1 MAKRPNISEVK
12 TTRELFSLMPPENA
26 GLLIA
31 EMHTQAK
38 RDVMRE
44 IAATHQTVKLPV
56 DQIIPFDDNPYQ
68 VLDNEEMDELVQSIR
83 ERGILSPL
91 IVLPKPDDAHT
102 FELISGHRRLFAAK
116 KAGLKKVP
124 AVVCNVSR
132 DEAAIMVVDSNLH
145 REHILPSE
153 KAKAYKLKMA
163 AMKRQGKRT
172 DLTSDQVG
180 PKLTA
185 KEISDVDSASQVKRY
200 LRLNNLVPELLSL
213 VDENRIAL
221 TPAVE
226 LSYLTED
233 EQKNLLETIESE
245 DCTPSLAQAQQMRK
259 LSEQGKLDMD
269 AIFGVMTKPKANQKE
284 MVRLPMESISRFLP
298 KNATPKD
305 AAQFIEKA
313 CEHYRRY
320 LNRQRD
326 MDAR

>member
-1 MAKRPNISEVK
+1 MARKLKEDLRTPDEIRADVPPEHAAARTPELHAFIESEVLRQLKAEHHPINIS
-12 TTRELFSLMPPENA
+12 
-26 GLLIA
+26 
-31 EMHTQAK
+31 
-38 RDVMRE
+38 
-44 IAATHQTVKLPV
+44 V
-56 DQIIPFDDNPYQ
+56 DMILSFADNPYQ
-68 VLDNEEMDELVQSIR
+68 VLDNEEMDELVQSIK
-83 ERGILSPL
+83 ERGILTPL
-91 IVLPKPDDAHT
+91 IVMPKPNDTHV
-102 FELISGHRRLFAAK
+102 FELISGHRRLYAAQ
-116 KAGLKKVP
+116 KAGLETVP
-124 AVVCNVSR
+124 AIVCNVSR

-200 LRLNNLVPELLSL
+200 IRLNNLVPELLSL